1 MKRRFLIVPILF
13 LLAGPVL
20 WTAEFTDGRV
30 KLVLHEA
37 TGRFSLYYFSEGVNA
52 RFEPFFVDQDPRTSS
67 LSVMVDGKVY
77 RMGESS
83 AFKIRA
89 GKDSPSL
96 IFESA
101 FLRVTEDFSFIKTAG
116 SSQTNG
122 VVLSIR
128 AENKNSRQSDV
139 GVRLLIDTMLGEAGG
154 DTHFLTDQRSL
165 SSETIIESTEKDRFW
180 ISRNDGLS
188 LMGSLYGTG
197 SDPSLVHFA
206 NWKRFNDVPWKLE
219 YMAGRNYTYLPYSIK
234 DSAVSYY
241 FDPRSLGSGETLTL
255 AVSLAA
261 EDPQGFARPSPAK
274 NLARFLQGIVN
285 MPAPGE
291 ISSSSLQ
298 ADMKL
303 IQDLIGEMEKNEEQA
318 SSLSSEEFAA
328 IELIINRLKARYG
341 L

>member
-1 MKRRFLIVPILF
+1 MKCRFLF
-13 LLAGPVL
+13 LPVLVLLGGPVFP
-20 WTAEFTDGRV
+20 AEFTDGRI

-37 TGRFSLYYFSEGVNA
+37 TGRFSLYYLGDSVNA

-89 GKDSPSL
+89 GGGPSL

-101 FLRVTEDFSFIKTAG
+101 FLRVTEEFSFIKTAG
-116 SSQTNG
+116 SSATNG
-122 VVLSIR
+122 ITLSVKV
-128 AENKNSRQSDV
+128 ENKNSRQSDI
-139 GVRLLIDTMLGEAGG
+139 GIRLVIDTMLGEGGG

-165 SSETIIESTEKDRFW
+165 SSETIIGAAEKDRFW
-180 ISRNDGLS
+180 ISRNNRLS

-197 SDPSLVHFA
+197 SDPGLVHFA
-206 NWKRFNDVPWKLE
+206 NWKRFNDIPWKLDYRE
-219 YMAGRNYTYLPYSIK
+219 GRNFTWLPYSIK

-241 FDPRSLGSGETLTL
+241 FDPRSAGPGETLIFP
-255 AVSLAA
+255 VSLAA
-261 EDPQGFARPSPAK
+261 EDADGFARPASAE

-285 MPAPGE
+285 MPE
-291 ISSSSLQ
+291 SEEEVSSPSLQ
-298 ADMKL
+298 EDMKL
-303 IQDLIGEMEKNEEQA
+303 VRELVEKMEKAENQA
-318 SSLSSEEFAA
+318 GSLTSEEFASMK
-328 IELIINRLKARYG
+328 LIIDRLKVRYG